1 MVNVLPIMPPQRV
14 KSIWDVWDSRA
25 RLRAHQALRLG
36 AWLFEGRRWREPE
49 LHSAAI
55 HAAVRHLVYRRRIG
69 IARTDQH
76 ADPVLE
82 AGKRK
87 NVALAAPRFDG
98 LYLAPDRP
106 LSFWRALGRVSQAR
120 GFTWGMELR
129 GGCVVP
135 AIGGG
140 ICLVSNALFELAA
153 RAGLMI
159 VERHGHSIEAVPPA
173 PGALVGIDAT
183 VAWPH
188 IDLVIAPASGVA
200 RLGMRVEGEELV
212 VTLHASEPARA
223 RFELAAVGERVVL
236 ENGERIR
243 RNRIERH
250 AHHPTSGEVI
260 ASEVIADNR
269 KRMLHHEE
277 LGRSC
282 LSCDETTCA
291 DRPAEVPQL
300 IALRAAPR

>member
-1 MVNVLPIMPPQRV
+1 MQPTRV

-25 RLRAHQALRLG
+25 RLRAHQALRIGRWVL
-36 AWLFEGRRWREPE
+36 ESRRWREPE
-49 LHSAAI
+49 LHSPAI
-55 HAAVRHLVYRRRIG
+55 HPAVPHLVYERRIP
-69 IARTDQH
+69 IARGDAH

-106 LSFWRALGRVSQAR
+106 LSFWRALGRVSEAR

-140 ICLVSNALFELAA
+140 LCLVSNALFELAA
-153 RAGLMI
+153 RAGLDI
-159 VERHGHSIEAVPPA
+159 LERHGHSIEAVPPL
-173 PGALVGIDAT
+173 PGALIGLDAT

-188 IDLVIAPASGVA
+188 VDLVLAPSSGAA
-200 RLGMRVEGEELV
+200 RLGLRVDGDHLV
-212 VTLHASEPARA
+212 ATLHASQP
-223 RFELAAVGERVVL
+223 LAARYDLVATDERVL
-236 ENGERIR
+236 MENGERIR
-243 RNRIERH
+243 RNRIERIGYD
-250 AHHPTSGEVI
+250 AGGAVLSAQT
-260 ASEVIADNR
+260 IADNR

-282 LSCDETTCA
+282 LSCNETECA
-291 DRPAEVPQL
+291 DRPAETTKL
-300 IALRAAPR
+300 IALRGR

>member
-1 MVNVLPIMPPQRV
+1 MQPTRV
-14 KSIWDVWDSRA
+14 KSIWNVWDSRA
-25 RLRAHQALRLG
+25 RLHAHQALRLG
-36 AWLFEGRRWREPE
+36 RWLIDRRAWREPE
-49 LHSAAI
+49 LHSPAL
-55 HAAVRHLVYRRRIG
+55 HPPVPHLVYERRIAV
-69 IARTDQH
+69 ARQDQH

-82 AGKRK
+82 LGKRK

-106 LSFWRALGRVSQAR
+106 LSFWRALGRVSEAR

-153 RAGLMI
+153 RAGLN
-159 VERHGHSIEAVPPA
+159 VLERHGHSIEAVPPL
-173 PGALVGIDAT
+173 PGALVGLDAT

-188 IDLVIAPASGVA
+188 VDLVIAPAHGAA
-200 RLGMRVEGEELV
+200 RLGMRVDGDHLV
-212 VTLHASEPARA
+212 LTLHAELPLPVNYELRA
-223 RFELAAVGERVVL
+223 TGERVVI
-236 ENGERIR
+236 EGGERIR
-243 RNRIERH
+243 RNRIERI
-250 AHHPTSGEVI
+250 ARDLAGAQL

-282 LSCDETTCA
+282 LSCNEIECA
-291 DRPAEVPQL
+291 DRPAETPRL
-300 IALRAAPR
+300 IALNTRR